1 METISISTELD
12 APADVVWRAVK
23 TPHAF
28 VHVAK
33 GMLRYPAAER
43 AHAPWKVG
51 DRLDGWTFLFGV
63 VPFSVHHLE
72 VASIDDER
80 RVLVSHEHGGLVRT
94 WHHTLVVTE
103 VDDASC
109 RYEDRIDIDAGIF
122 TPVVASYASIFYRYR
137 QRRWRRLARLLAAA
151 SAPADAASPE

>member
-1 METISISTELD
+1 MRTISISTELD

-23 TPHAF
+23 TPQAF

-43 AHAPWKVG
+43 VDRPWQMG
-51 DRLDGWTFLFGV
+51 DQLDGWTFLFGV
-63 VPFSVHHLE
+63 VPFSVHHLA
-72 VASIDDER
+72 VASIDDQR

-94 WHHTLVVTE
+94 WHHTLVVTA

-109 RYEDRIDIDAGIF
+109 RYEDRIAIDAGLL
-122 TPVVASYASIFYRYR
+122 TPVVVLYASIFYRHR

-151 SAPADAASPE
+151 SAPAAVTT

>member
-1 METISISTELD
+1 
-12 APADVVWRAVK
+12 
-23 TPHAF
+23 
-28 VHVAK
+28 
-33 GMLRYPAAER
+33 
-43 AHAPWKVG
+43 VG

-109 RYEDRIDIDAGIF
+109 RYEDRIDIDAGVF
-122 TPVVASYASIFYRYR
+122 TLLVASV
-137 QRRWRRLARLLAAA
+137 RLDLLPLPPTAMEAAR
-151 SAPADAASPE
+151 STPCGCIDPSGRIIT